1 MEVDSDLLWLKS
13 QKPINDLLHI
23 KPQRVAPVYQL
34 ISESNPNQW
43 PMTIG
48 LFGSWGAGKTTY
60 LSYLVETLEH
70 SKYKGEPYKVIYF
83 NAWKYAGFMEIVPA
97 LIYKIIK
104 FTGSK
109 INEDLI
115 MRVMLSFGN
124 KYSSQIG
131 KWAQKYV
138 GINPVELAKDVM
150 DIKNSA
156 DSKAK
161 ILDEYYTQI
170 DKAQDLLVEHFKN
183 QKSPIVVL
191 IDELDR
197 CDPGEAF
204 EVIKQLR
211 VFFSMR
217 NIPIVFLLS
226 ANPEPIGLAVKHQYG
241 LKSDVNDYEA
251 KRILE
256 KFVDTYVDMS
266 DPLKLGDFVKHVW
279 SDKNIESLSTIHA
292 IDMKLAP
299 ADFNKSTVKNAN
311 IFAAIT
317 TNNYLY
323 SNLRVLQKSHQY
335 VNSQKKDRTPL
346 VWVSWHLEIL
356 CQVHEKLRRSII
368 KLASE
373 IGEITS
379 HSHLNTIRD
388 LKNVGA
394 ISTNGVLNVGAKVE
408 TDKGSTAFS
417 IFRSWF
423 WDISKDRL
431 EYLRGLTSVESRE
444 HATALEGILKDH
456 HVMDFVILM
465 SLIPVSKNDTETF
478 QKIDDKYKSNEGW
491 RDIGY
496 FKHYSWLL
504 ANY

>member
-13 QKPINDLLHI
+13 HKPQIDLLHI
-23 KPQRVAPVYQL
+23 KSERVLPVYQM
-34 ISESNPNQW
+34 ISESDKSQW

-60 LSYLVETLEH
+60 LSYLSEILEN
-70 SKYKGEPYKVIYF
+70 STYDNEPYEVIYF

-104 FTGSK
+104 FTREGAN
-109 INEDLI
+109 NELI
-115 MRVMLSFGN
+115 LRVMLSLGN
-124 KYSSQIG
+124 KYSSQLG
-131 KWAQKYV
+131 EWAEKYA
-138 GINPVELAKDVM
+138 GINPVELAKDVI
-150 DIKNSA
+150 DIKSSSHRNT
-156 DSKAK
+156 K

-211 VFFSMR
+211 IFFSMR
-217 NIPIVFLLS
+217 NIPIIFLLS

-241 LKSDVNDYEA
+241 LKSEINDYEA

-279 SDKNIESLSTIHA
+279 SDNKIEELSTIHA
-292 IDMKLAP
+292 LDKALAP

-335 VNSQKKDRTPL
+335 VNSQKKDKTML
-346 VWVSWHLEIL
+346 SWTSWHLEIL
-356 CQVHEKLRRSII
+356 GQVHANLRRSVIR
-368 KLASE
+368 LASE

-379 HSHLNTIRD
+379 HAHLNTIRD
-388 LKNVGA
+388 LKK
-394 ISTNGVLNVGAKVE
+394 NGVISDEGTLNIGKKVNTEKGA
-408 TDKGSTAFS
+408 TAFS
-417 IFRSWF
+417 IYRSWF
-423 WDISKDRL
+423 WDISKERL
-431 EYLRGLTSVESRE
+431 EILHGQTSVESRE
-444 HATALEGILKDH
+444 NAAALENILKDH
-456 HVMDFVILM
+456 HVMDFVIMM
-465 SLIPVSKNDTETF
+465 SLVRVSNNDATTF
-478 QKIDDKYKSNEGW
+478 QKIDDDYKSNENW
-491 RDIGY
+491 RNIGY

>member
-13 QKPINDLLHI
+13 QKPKKDLLHI
-23 KPQRVAPVYQL
+23 KSERVRPIYKL
-34 ISESNPNQW
+34 ISESNKDEW

-60 LSYLVETLEH
+60 LSYLVETMEQA
-70 SKYKGEPYKVIYF
+70 KYKEDSYKVIYF
-83 NAWKYAGFMEIVPA
+83 NAWKYAGFMEVVPA

-104 FTGSK
+104 FTGNG
-109 INEDLI
+109 INKDLI
-115 MRVMLSFGN
+115 MRVMLSLGN

-131 KWAQKYV
+131 EWAKKYI
-138 GINPVELAKDVM
+138 GINPVDLAKDVM
-150 DIKNSA
+150 DIKNAS

-170 DKAQDLLVEHFKN
+170 DKAQDLLVEHFKD
-183 QKSPIVVL
+183 QVSPIIVL

-217 NIPIVFLLS
+217 DIPIIFILS

-241 LKSDVNDYEA
+241 LRSDINDYEA

-256 KFVDTYVDMS
+256 KFVDSYIDMS
-266 DPLKLGDFVKHVW
+266 DPLKLGDFVRHVW
-279 SDKNIESLSTIHA
+279 SKNKIGSLSTIHD
-292 IDMKLAP
+292 IDQSISP
-299 ADFNKSTVKNAN
+299 ADYNVSTVKNAD
-311 IFAAIT
+311 IFDAIT

-335 VNSQKKDRTPL
+335 VNSQSKNRTPL
-346 VWVSWHLEIL
+346 VWVAWHLEIL
-356 CQVHEKLRRSII
+356 GQIHEKLRRNVI

-373 IGEITS
+373 LGEITS
-379 HSHLNTIRD
+379 HSHMNTIRD
-388 LKNVGA
+388 LKN
-394 ISTNGVLNVGAKVE
+394 NGVISSDGKVKSGIKLE
-408 TDKGSTAFS
+408 TDKGFTAFS
-417 IFRSWF
+417 IYRSWF

-431 EYLRGLTSVESRE
+431 DHLRGLKSVESRE
-444 HATALEGILKDH
+444 NSITLEEMLKDH
-456 HVMDFVILM
+456 HVMDFIIMM
-465 SLIPVSKNDTETF
+465 SLFPLSRSVSDLFK
-478 QKIDDKYKSNEGW
+478 KIDSDYNSNKDW
-491 RDIGY
+491 RNVGY
-496 FKHYSWLL
+496 FKHFSWLL